1 MDASSIC
8 SRKLTDAE
16 CRYGQIEKEV
26 LDITWACEKF
36 DFYLVG
42 RQFEEET
49 DHKPFIPLLGSKDL
63 PELRLRIRR
72 FKMRL
77 MRYCYQIFRTP
88 GSKMLIAALLFRPLT
103 EKEIRKIDRVEM
115 HVNSLV
121 IAEGNALV
129 KEIRRQAEQDDNYKE
144 MVKAIRDGWPGN
156 PKGEM
161 RVMRGNAY
169 VLSEKNGLIF
179 MNLRMLFLQG
189 CGKICWIDYM
199 QATREF

>member
-16 CRYGQIEKEV
+16 CRYGRIEKEA
-26 LDITWACEKF
+26 LAITWACEKF

-42 RQFEEET
+42 RQCEVET
-49 DHKPFIPLLGSKDL
+49 DRKPLIPLLGSKEL
-63 PELRLRIRR
+63 PELPLWIRR

-77 MRYCYQIFRTP
+77 MRYCYQIFHTP
-88 GSKMLIAALLFRPLT
+88 GSKMLIADLLCRPPT

-156 PKGEM
+156 PKWEM
-161 RVMRGNAY
+161 RVMRGNA
-169 VLSEKNGLIF
+169 L
-179 MNLRMLFLQG
+179 
-189 CGKICWIDYM
+189 D
-199 QATREF
+199 

>member
-16 CRYGQIEKEV
+16 CRYGRIEKEA
-26 LDITWACEKF
+26 LAITWAREKF

-42 RQFEEET
+42 RQCEVEA
-49 DHKPFIPLLGSKDL
+49 DRKPLIPLLGSKDL
-63 PELRLRIRR
+63 PELPLRIQR

-77 MRYCYQIFRTP
+77 MRYCYQIFHTP
-88 GSKMLIAALLFRPLT
+88 GSKMLIADLLCRPLT

-121 IAEGNALV
+121 IVEGNALV

-156 PKGEM
+156 PKWEM
-161 RVMRGNAY
+161 RVMRGNA
-169 VLSEKNGLIF
+169 L
-179 MNLRMLFLQG
+179 
-189 CGKICWIDYM
+189 D
-199 QATREF
+199 